1 MSASDP
7 NVTVDPQDYAPVVT
21 PSWRAFQKVDH
32 IVNKTYL
39 SQIDTYNVIPCPD
52 EVVNR
57 TASDSVCFFPI
68 TKFVYDK
75 EENIYQKLTSVYAS
89 AASAGVNVAMLIKAS
104 PDEGVEMYIGAC
116 DEEDR
121 ENGAMP
127 KAKLLYNSFVGNFP
141 GCRSNNGNII
151 LDTQST
157 QAIINRSFDSMKYH
171 AVASVSSIA
180 SLRGQQREE
189 KNNSFYQGIEKAVE
203 AMDGTDYSILILAR
217 SLNHEEIRIMQEELE
232 MLHTQLNPFAKSS
245 FSVNSSNSEGTS
257 RTLSDSLTKTMSET
271 KSHTLGVGT
280 STAVTKSSGTFSS
293 HSLSLGATF
302 GKKNSPFNLSPSYAR
317 SWGKNEGTAVTDGTN
332 RQESDTVSI
341 ADGQSTTV
349 TTSDGTTVTLTQGS
363 SVQLTYENKQI
374 SEILAAIDLQ
384 LKRLKTGAGLGMFAT
399 ATYFLAPTTLSA
411 RTGASAYK
419 AVISGDNTYLESTS
433 INVWRNEKFEQV
445 IQYLKQFC
453 HPVFAM
459 DESEDPAIT
468 TPAVVVSSPELAIQ
482 MSLPR
487 HSLVKLPVRESVSF
501 GRSVI
506 TLDNTSKAF
515 IPLKLGKVYHLGN
528 VEKASVNLN
537 LQSLTMH
544 TFVTGTTGSGKSNT
558 VYCIV
563 DGITSANKDIH
574 FLVIEPAKG
583 EYKAVFGHRSDVH
596 VYGTNPLVTKLLR
609 INPFRFP
616 ASVHVLE
623 HIDRLL
629 SIFNVCWPMEA
640 AMPAVL
646 KQALERAYEIAGWDL
661 RRSRNEVSSY
671 LYPSFSDI
679 MREVINI
686 MDESDYSSDN
696 KGDYKGALCTR
707 LQELTTGLNGM
718 MFVPD
723 DLSDEQLFE
732 ENVVVDLSLI
742 GSPETKSLIM
752 GLLLIKLQEYR
763 QSNRNQL
770 NSDLHHV
777 TILEEAH
784 HLLKRT
790 STQQSMDSANLLGKS
805 VEMLSNAFAEMRT
818 YGEAFIIADQSP
830 EQVDMSVIRNTNT
843 KIVMRLPTQEDHR
856 AVGKSIGLNDTQ
868 IAELAKLPTGVA
880 AVYQN
885 DWMDAVLTQMPR
897 YDHPSVPYQNEPED
911 EERIFC
917 DADKESLLDA
927 LMLKDGIDVMVDQ
940 LKGNRIDAIARLRLP
955 TLVKRQLVNYI
966 SKTDEDRI
974 DRMGRVAYELFN
986 MRDVVDRASSNSPEE
1001 WKDDMLVLLEPSLE
1015 GYSDWDKETL
1025 LLVLLHEHAM
1035 RNPRFRPLYTT
1046 LCDSIIK

>member
-1 MSASDP
+1 MSKVPP
-7 NVTVDPQDYAPVVT
+7 NVVVNPNDHAPVVT
-21 PSWRAFQKVDH
+21 PDWLAFQKVDH

-39 SQIDTYNVIPCPD
+39 SEIGYYDVIPCPD
-52 EVVNR
+52 DIRNREV
-57 TASDSVCFFPI
+57 SDSVCFFPI

-75 EENIYQKLTSVYAS
+75 EESIYQKLTSVYAS

-104 PDEGVEMYIGAC
+104 PDDGVELYLGAC
-116 DEEDR
+116 DEDDR
-121 ENGAMP
+121 ENGALP
-127 KAKLLYNSFVGNFP
+127 KARLLYNSFVGNFP
-141 GCRSNNGNII
+141 GCRSTKDSAI
-151 LDTQST
+151 LDVAST
-157 QAIINRSFDSMKYH
+157 QAIMHRSFDAMKYH
-171 AVASVSSIA
+171 AAASVSSIA
-180 SLRGQQREE
+180 SLRGQQRDE
-189 KNNSFYQGIEKAVE
+189 KNNAFYQGIEKAVE
-203 AMDGTDYSILILAR
+203 AMDGTDYAILILAR
-217 SLNHEEIRIMQEELE
+217 SLSYDEIRNMQEELE

-245 FSVNSSNSEGTS
+245 FSVNASNSEGT
-257 RTLSDSLTKTMSET
+257 TKTMSDSLTKTMSET
-271 KSHTLGVGT
+271 KSHTLGIGT
-280 STAVTKSSGTFSS
+280 STAVSKTSGTFSS
-293 HSLSLGATF
+293 NSLSIGANI
-302 GKKNSPFNLSPSYAR
+302 GKKDSPFSISPSYAR
-317 SWGKNEGTAVTDGTN
+317 SWGKNEATTNTDSTN

-349 TTSDGTTVTLTQGS
+349 TTSDGTSVTLTQGS
-363 SVQLTYENKQI
+363 TVQLTYENKQI
-374 SEILAAIDLQ
+374 SEILEAIDQQ
-384 LKRLKTGAGLGMFAT
+384 LKRLKTGSGLGMFAT
-399 ATYFLAPTTLSA
+399 ATYFLAPTALSA

-433 INVWRNEKFEQV
+433 INVWRNEKFKQV
-445 IQYLKQFC
+445 LDYLRQLC

-459 DESEDPAIT
+459 DNSTSPAIT

-487 HSLVKLPVRESVSF
+487 RSLVKMPVRESVSF

-506 TLDNTSKAF
+506 TLDNTKKEVV
-515 IPLKLGKVYHLGN
+515 PLELGKVYHLGN
-528 VEKASVNLN
+528 VEKTPVNLN

-558 VYCIV
+558 VYCLV
-563 DGITSANKDIH
+563 DGITSSNKDIR

-583 EYKAVFGHRSDVH
+583 EYKAVFGNRPDVH

-609 INPFRFP
+609 LNPFRFP
-616 ASVHVLE
+616 TAVHVLE

-646 KQALERAYEIAGWDL
+646 KQALERAYVAAGWDL
-661 RRSRNEVSSY
+661 RRSKNKVSSC
-671 LYPSFSDI
+671 LYPTFADI
-679 MREVINI
+679 MREVTNI
-686 MDESDYSSDN
+686 MDESEYSSDN

-707 LQELTTGLNGM
+707 LQELATGLNGM

-723 DLSDEQLFE
+723 DLTDEQLFE
-732 ENVVVDLSLI
+732 ENVIVDLSLI

-763 QSNRNQL
+763 QSNRKYL
-770 NSDLHHV
+770 NSTLRHI

-805 VEMLSNAFAEMRT
+805 VEMLANAFAEMRT

-856 AVGKSIGLNDTQ
+856 MVGKSIGLNDVQ

-897 YDHPSVPYQNEPED
+897 YSHPDTPYEGEAED
-911 EERIFC
+911 DERIFY
-917 DADKESLLDA
+917 DADQESLLDA
-927 LMLKDGIDVMVDQ
+927 LMLKDGIDAMVDQ

-955 TLVKRQLVNYI
+955 TLVKRQLINYVI
-966 SKTDEDRI
+966 NTDEDRI
-974 DRMGRVAYELFN
+974 DRLGRVAYELFN
-986 MRDVVDRASSNSPEE
+986 MREVVDRASTNSPEE
-1001 WKDDMLVLLEPSLE
+1001 WKEDMLVLLEPSLD

-1025 LLVLLHEHAM
+1025 FLVLLHEHAI
-1035 RNPRFRPLYTT
+1035 RNPRFRPLYAT